1 VIEALA
7 RRMGVGVDERKVQ
20 LAIAVWWAVILVAV
34 ADWGPDTDWQQW
46 TADMVVGRIDD
57 TFAQF
62 GELIARVRQP
72 VASLPGEIGSTT
84 FDAGFVNTAS
94 TQRPLR

>member
-1 VIEALA
+1 
-7 RRMGVGVDERKVQ
+7 
-20 LAIAVWWAVILVAV
+20 
-34 ADWGPDTDWQQW
+34 
-46 TADMVVGRIDD
+46 MVVGRIDD

-62 GELIARVRQP
+62 RELIARVRQP